1 MKKLCKEFK
10 TDVIS
15 LKKQMIEKNLSKI
28 TELSEASGVDRNT
41 LSKVLNEEMQPSS
54 NVMYKL
60 VKALELTPEKAGKIF
75 FDKNLRST

>member
-1 MKKLCKEFK
+1 MCKEFK
-10 TDVIS
+10 TDIIS
-15 LKKQMIEKNLSKI
+15 LKKQMIEKKISKI

-41 LSKVLNEEMQPSS
+41 LSKVLNEEIQPSS

-75 FDKNLRST
+75 FGKNLLDT

>member
-1 MKKLCKEFK
+1 MCKEFK

-15 LKKQMIEKNLSKI
+15 LKKQMIEKKISKI

-41 LSKVLNEEMQPSS
+41 LSKVLNEEIQPSS

-75 FDKNLRST
+75 FGKNLRDT